1 MKKEKRKSKIGGQA
15 LIEGIMM
22 RGLDKVSMAVRL
34 PNNKIDIETWKVD
47 SLINP
52 KWYRKIP
59 ILRGVIGMVSS
70 LILGYK
76 CLMKS
81 AEKST
86 TEEQNDNDDSTN
98 NTSKTNSALIKFSGA
113 IGTIIALVI
122 SIGLFMFIPAL
133 TIKSIDSVFSLNQFS
148 KSILE
153 GIFKIAIFI
162 GYLSIISLMPDI
174 KRTFQYHGAE
184 HKTISCYEAD
194 CELTVENVKQF
205 TRFHPRCGTSFL
217 LIVLIISIII
227 FSVVTWDSLLV
238 RVILKFSL
246 LPIVTGFSY
255 EIIQLAGR
263 YTNVCTRIISA
274 PGLWLQRLT
283 TREPDEDQ
291 IEVAI
296 AAFNEVIPKNKED
309 DKW

>member
-1 MKKEKRKSKIGGQA
+1 MNKEKRKSKIGGQA

-34 PNNKIDIETWKVD
+34 PNNRIDIETWKVD

-59 ILRGVIGMVSS
+59 ILRGVVGMVSS

-81 AEKST
+81 AEKAT
-86 TEEQNDNDDSTN
+86 TEEKDIDDDSTN
-98 NTSKTNSALIKFSGA
+98 NTPKTNSALIKISGA
-113 IGTIIALVI
+113 IGTILALVI
-122 SIGLFMFIPAL
+122 SIGLFMFIPSL
-133 TIKSIDSVFSLNQFS
+133 TIKSVDSVFSLNQFS

-153 GIFKIAIFI
+153 GVFKIGIFI
-162 GYLSIISLMPDI
+162 GYLFIISLMPDI

-217 LIVLIISIII
+217 LIVLIISIIV
-227 FSVVTWDSLLV
+227 FSVVTWDSLLI

-246 LPIVTGFSY
+246 LPLVTGFSY

-263 YTNVCTRIISA
+263 YNNVCTRIISA

>member
-1 MKKEKRKSKIGGQA
+1 MNKEKRKSKIGGQA

-34 PNNKIDIETWKVD
+34 PNKKIDIETWQVD
-47 SLINP
+47 SLVHP

-59 ILRGVIGMVSS
+59 IIRGVVGMVSS

-81 AEKST
+81 AEKAT
-86 TEEQNDNDDSTN
+86 TEEQNDSN
-98 NTSKTNSALIKFSGA
+98 NKNITESNSALIKIAGT
-113 IGTIIALVI
+113 IGTILALLI
-122 SIGLFMFIPAL
+122 SIGLFMFIPAFA
-133 TIKSIDSVFSLNQFS
+133 IKSVDSALNLNQFS
-148 KSILE
+148 KSLLE

-162 GYLSIISLMPDI
+162 GYLSIVSLMPDI
-174 KRTFQYHGAE
+174 RRTFQYHGAE

-194 CELTVENVKQF
+194 CELTVENVKKF

-217 LIVLIISIII
+217 LIVLIISIVI
-227 FSVVTWDSLLV
+227 FSVITWDSLLI

-246 LPIVTGFSY
+246 LPLVTGFSY

-263 YTNVCTRIISA
+263 YNNICTRIISA

-296 AAFNEVIPKNKED
+296 AAFKEVIPKNKEE

>member
-1 MKKEKRKSKIGGQA
+1 MNKEKRKSKIGGQA

-59 ILRGVIGMVSS
+59 ILRGVVGMVSS

-81 AEKST
+81 AEKAT
-86 TEEQNDNDDSTN
+86 TEEQNENDDNTK
-98 NTSKTNSALIKFSGA
+98 TSKMNSAVIKIAGT

-133 TIKSIDSVFSLNQFS
+133 TIKSVDSVFGLNQFS

-153 GIFKIAIFI
+153 GVFKIAIFI
-162 GYLSIISLMPDI
+162 CYLSVISLMPDI

-217 LIVLIISIII
+217 LIVLIISIIV

-246 LPIVTGFSY
+246 LPLVTGCSY

-263 YTNVCTRIISA
+263 HNNICTRIISA

>member
-1 MKKEKRKSKIGGQA
+1 MNKEKRKSKIGGQA

-34 PNNKIDIETWKVD
+34 PNKKIDIETWKVD

-59 ILRGVIGMVSS
+59 IIRGVVGMVSS

-81 AEKST
+81 VEKAT
-86 TEEQNDNDDSTN
+86 AEEQDEDDNTN
-98 NTSKTNSALIKFSGA
+98 NESKTTSALVKISGTV
-113 IGTIIALVI
+113 GTILSLVI

-133 TIKSIDSVFSLNQFS
+133 SIKSLGSIISLNQFS

-153 GIFKIAIFI
+153 GVLKIAIFI
-162 GYLSIISLMPDI
+162 GYLSIVSLMPDI

-217 LIVLIISIII
+217 LIVLIISIIV
-227 FSVVTWDSLLV
+227 FSVITWDNLLI

-246 LPIVTGFSY
+246 LPIVTGLSY

-263 YTNVCTRIISA
+263 HNNICTRIISA
-274 PGLWLQRLT
+274 PGLWLQRIT
-283 TREPDEDQ
+283 TREPNEDQ

>member
-1 MKKEKRKSKIGGQA
+1 
-15 LIEGIMM
+15 
-22 RGLDKVSMAVRL
+22 
-34 PNNKIDIETWKVD
+34 
-47 SLINP
+47 
-52 KWYRKIP
+52 
-59 ILRGVIGMVSS
+59 
-70 LILGYK
+70 
-76 CLMKS
+76 MKS
-81 AEKST
+81 AEKAT
-86 TEEQNDNDDSTN
+86 TEEKDIDDDSTN
-98 NTSKTNSALIKFSGA
+98 NTPKTNSALIKISGA
-113 IGTIIALVI
+113 IGTILALVI
-122 SIGLFMFIPAL
+122 SIGLFMFIPSL
-133 TIKSIDSVFSLNQFS
+133 TIKSVDSVFSLNQFS

-153 GIFKIAIFI
+153 GVFKIGIFI
-162 GYLSIISLMPDI
+162 GYLFIISLMPDI

-217 LIVLIISIII
+217 LIVLIISIIV
-227 FSVVTWDSLLV
+227 FSVVTWDSLLI

-246 LPIVTGFSY
+246 LPLVTGFSY

-263 YTNVCTRIISA
+263 YNNVCTRIISA

>member
-1 MKKEKRKSKIGGQA
+1 MNKEKRKSKIGGQA

-34 PNNKIDIETWKVD
+34 PNKKIDVETWKVD

-59 ILRGVIGMVSS
+59 IIRGVVGMVSS

-81 AEKST
+81 AEKAT
-86 TEEQNDNDDSTN
+86 AEEQDKDDKTN
-98 NTSKTNSALIKFSGA
+98 NTSKTNGDLIKISGT
-113 IGTIIALVI
+113 IGTILALVI

-133 TIKSIDSVFSLNQFS
+133 TIKSVDSVFSLNQFS

-153 GIFKIAIFI
+153 GILKIAIFI
-162 GYLSIISLMPDI
+162 GYLSIVSLMPDI

-217 LIVLIISIII
+217 LIVLIISIIV
-227 FSVVTWDSLLV
+227 FSVITWDSLLI

-246 LPIVTGFSY
+246 LPIVTGLSY

-263 YTNVCTRIISA
+263 HNNICTRVISA
-274 PGLWLQRLT
+274 PGLWLQRIT